1 MSSIR
6 CSSLISFDAYF
17 VYNISMKVQD
27 NEKMEQRIRAVL
39 QNQNGMLFTQ
49 DLVKRGIP
57 RSYLSILEKKGK
69 IQRIGRGVYASANA
83 IADDMAALQ
92 SQYKKAVFSHE
103 TALFLLDLTD
113 RSPLFFSVTVPSG
126 YNATALKANGV
137 KVYFVKPGLFSLG
150 EILSKT
156 PGGNDVKTYSLERT
170 VCDLVRSRNQIDVQ
184 LLHEALKRYVQ
195 RKDRNLDQLFQL
207 ARLFRVEKVL
217 RTYIEVLL

>member
-1 MSSIR
+1 
-6 CSSLISFDAYF
+6 
-17 VYNISMKVQD
+17 MKVQND
-27 NEKMEQRIRAVL
+27 EKLEQRIQTVL

-57 RSYLSILEKKGK
+57 RSYLSILEKQGK
-69 IQRIGRGVYASANA
+69 IQRIGRGVYASANV

-92 SQYKKAVFSHE
+92 SQYKKAIFSHE

-126 YNATALKANGV
+126 YNATALKADGV
-137 KVYFVKPGLFSLG
+137 KVYFVKPALFPLG
-150 EILSKT
+150 EISLKT
-156 PGGNDVKTYSLERT
+156 PNGNDVKTYSLERT
-170 VCDLVRSRNQIDVQ
+170 ICDLIRSRNQVDVQ

-195 RKDRNLDQLFQL
+195 RKDRNLDQLFQF

>member
-1 MSSIR
+1 
-6 CSSLISFDAYF
+6 
-17 VYNISMKVQD
+17 MKVQD

-57 RSYLSILEKKGK
+57 RSYLSFLEKKGK
-69 IQRIGRGVYASANA
+69 IQRIGRGLYASANA

-126 YNATALKANGV
+126 YNATALKAKGV

-156 PGGNDVKTYSLERT
+156 PGGNDGKTYSLERT

-195 RKDRNLDQLFQL
+195 RKDRDLDQLFQL

>member
-1 MSSIR
+1 
-6 CSSLISFDAYF
+6 
-17 VYNISMKVQD
+17 
-27 NEKMEQRIRAVL
+27 MEQRIQTVL

-57 RSYLSILEKKGK
+57 RSYLTILEKKGK
-69 IQRIGRGVYASANA
+69 IQRIGRGVYVSTST

-92 SQYKKAVFSHE
+92 SQYKKAIFSHE

-126 YNATALKANGV
+126 YNATALKARGA
-137 KVYFVKPGLFSLG
+137 KVYFVKPALFSLG
-150 EILSKT
+150 EITSKT
-156 PGGNDVKTYSLERT
+156 SGGNDVKTYSPERT
-170 VCDLVRSRNQIDVQ
+170 VCDLIRSRNQIDVQ

-195 RKDRNLDQLFQL
+195 RKDRNLDQLFQY
-207 ARLFRVEKVL
+207 AQLFRIEKVL